1 MWVVDGIDSSSPRR
15 LRVSSPLFPA
25 RRFIHPPHAV
35 FNTRACELNL
45 YSYIQNRT
53 KNWQFNSEFDRSD
66 SDMDRLGTCQ
76 MDNGSVRAMMFC
88 FPAATRWR
96 YSAALCCCRLLWR
109 PLLLHC
115 CCNFIFALLPLL
127 SRILYQNSYAN
138 FSASQFK
145 LALLRAVAAVDKAA
159 SAAAAR
165 AHSSITARSSNQQCI
180 LSVLV
185 AG

>member
-1 MWVVDGIDSSSPRR
+1 MGGGWNRFFFASPALASR
-15 LRVSSPLFPA
+15 LSFFPLGDLFTLLTLFSTPEPVSSTSTPTYK
-25 RRFIHPPHAV
+25 I
-35 FNTRACELNL
+35 ELK
-45 YSYIQNRT
+45 IG
-53 KNWQFNSEFDRSD
+53 NSILSSIVKD

-138 FSASQFK
+138 LSASLATFNDRHCFK
-145 LALLRAVAAVDKAA
+145 Q
-159 SAAAAR
+159 S
-165 AHSSITARSSNQQCI
+165 QP
-180 LSVLV
+180 
-185 AG
+185 